1 MNTGTAI
8 CTQGMQSLFETLV
21 KPAILTVLNDGQGFY
36 RCERDLHHHFTVCLD
51 RIQPLHLGSREPVLH
66 TERPAIACYGS
77 GRHGNIDFFVTDE
90 SHCAGSQ
97 SGVAVEV
104 NWNYNAPLKVQRD
117 LCKLMDPKN
126 AYAEAVYFAY
136 SRCQDLLTA
145 VQAGLERAFTTF
157 VEAEPSFL
165 LPAGLRII
173 VAVRQRHRELVIH
186 STFVD
191 EPCTPS
197 QLSWSDSRDEN
208 HAEQNDGAAHRK
220 QEHITVREDKMNHF
234 NNEDQRTSNR
244 NPIHDL
250 GSEDRHSYQTAPLSA
265 YSAENQRAA
274 AEFYDKIARLG
285 ARTKRYKGSYSIL
298 GLSSQETVAK
308 VVIYEEGKGKVNG
321 ELTLRPGVYAL
332 IRANGTAGERNRAT
346 LAANGLLAALSS
358 SDTIGVA
365 PAHGERFHYLRAD
378 DTNVNQCLEL
388 LSVCART

>member
-1 MNTGTAI
+1 MGTAL
-8 CTQGMQSLFETLV
+8 CTQPMQSLFETLV

-36 RCERDLHHHFTVCLD
+36 RCERDLHHHFSVSLD
-51 RIQPLHLGSREPVLH
+51 RIQPLHLGSREPLLR

-77 GRHGNIDFFVTDE
+77 GRHGNIDFFVADE
-90 SHCAGSQ
+90 SHRADAQ

-104 NWNYNAPLKVQRD
+104 NWNYNDPLKVQRD

-136 SRCQDLLTA
+136 GRRQDLLTA

-157 VEAEPSFL
+157 VEAEPTFL

-191 EPCTPS
+191 EPCAPS

-208 HAEQNDGAAHRK
+208 HAEQNNEAANRTQK
-220 QEHITVREDKMNHF
+220 HITVREDKMTDF
-234 NNEDQRTSNR
+234 NNEDQHTSNR

-274 AEFYDKIARLG
+274 GEFYDKIAVG
-285 ARTKRYKGSYSIL
+285 ARTKQFKGSYSIF
-298 GLSSQETVAK
+298 GISSKETVAK
-308 VVIYEEGKGKVNG
+308 VVIYEGGKGKVNG
-321 ELTLRPGVYAL
+321 EWHPRPGVYAL
-332 IRANGTAGERNRAT
+332 IRANGTAGEQNRAA
-346 LAANGLLAALSS
+346 LAANGLLAALPS

-365 PAHGERFHYLRAD
+365 PKHTERFYYLRVD
-378 DTNVNQCLEL
+378 DTNVNHCLEL
-388 LSVCART
+388 LRVCALT